1 MNEDIHCQTYFQ
13 TPVYVAELPELINP
27 INKVSDPYIEASKK
41 RNKEVIK
48 KRDKFYRKKLGDF
61 SITHHSTT
69 LINAAGFE
77 DLKHYV
83 ERRSFE
89 IMDHI
94 GYDMN
99 NYQ

>member
-48 KRDKFYRKKLGDF
+48 KRDKFYRKKLC
-61 SITHHSTT
+61 
-69 LINAAGFE
+69 
-77 DLKHYV
+77 
-83 ERRSFE
+83 
-89 IMDHI
+89 IMV
-94 GYDMN
+94 
-99 NYQ
+99 